1 MKTTLRKFR
10 FENGEMSQQ
19 QAAELIGVSRQTIGA
34 IEKGSYSPSV
44 KLALKLAEKFNTTVE
59 QMFVLEEGDYD

>member
-1 MKTTLRKFR
+1 MKTNLRRFR

-19 QAAELIGVSRQTIGA
+19 QAADMVGVSRQTIVA

-44 KLALKLAEKFNTTVE
+44 KLALKLAVKFHTTVE
-59 QMFVLEEGDYD
+59 QMFVLEDEDHD